1 MPFNDLD
8 AMETAL
14 RGDDV
19 AAVLL
24 ETIPA
29 TYGFPL
35 PEPGYLQGVKRLCER
50 HGALYIADEV
60 QTGLMRTGEMWGIT
74 KAGVEPDIM
83 VIGKGITGGMYPIS
97 CVVVSEECSSWLSED
112 GFGHISTGGGA
123 ELGCIVALKVLEI
136 CERPEVRSMV
146 HYISD
151 RFGHG
156 LRRIQAAYPDW
167 FVGIRQD
174 GVVMGL
180 EFEHPQGAKVVMKH
194 LYQNGV
200 WAIFSTL
207 DPRVLQFKPGI
218 LQSPELVD
226 EVLDRTEVSIG
237 QALAEL
243 RSEPAMAGA
252 R

>member
-1 MPFNDLD
+1 
-8 AMETAL
+8 
-14 RGDDV
+14 
-19 AAVLL
+19 
-24 ETIPA
+24 
-29 TYGFPL
+29 
-35 PEPGYLQGVKRLCER
+35 
-50 HGALYIADEV
+50 
-60 QTGLMRTGEMWGIT
+60 
-74 KAGVEPDIM
+74 
-83 VIGKGITGGMYPIS
+83 
-97 CVVVSEECSSWLSED
+97 VVVSEECSSWLSED

-136 CERPEVRSMV
+136 CQRPEVRSMV

>member
-1 MPFNDLD
+1 M
-8 AMETAL
+8 

-19 AAVLL
+19 AAVRL

-74 KAGVEPDIM
+74 KSGVEPDIM

-97 CVVVSEECSSWLSED
+97 CVVVSEECSAWLSED

-123 ELGCIVALKVLEI
+123 ELGCIVAMKVLEI
-136 CERPEVRSMV
+136 CERPEMRSMV

-156 LRRIQAAYPDW
+156 LRQIQAAYPDW

-180 EFEHPQGAKVVMKH
+180 EFEHPQGAKIVMKH

-200 WAIFSTL
+200 WAISGSST
-207 DPRVLQFKPGI
+207 RACSSSSRASSEPGAGGRGAR
-218 LQSPELVD
+218 PH
-226 EVLDRTEVSIG
+226 RGSIG
-237 QALAEL
+237 QALAES
-243 RSEPAMAGA
+243 RGAPSMAVA

>member
-1 MPFNDLD
+1 VPFNDLD
-8 AMETAL
+8 AMEAAL
-14 RGDDV
+14 RAGDV
-19 AAVLL
+19 AGVLL

-50 HGALYIADEV
+50 FGALYIADEV
-60 QTGLMRTGEMWGIT
+60 QTGLMRTGEMWGIA
-74 KAGVEPDIM
+74 KSGVEPDIM

-97 CVVVSEECSSWLSED
+97 CVVLSEECSAWLKED

-123 ELGCIVALKVLEI
+123 ELGCVVALKVLEI
-136 CERPEVRSMV
+136 CGRPEVRSMV

-151 RFGHG
+151 RFGRG
-156 LRRIQAAYPDW
+156 LRAIQELYPDW

-180 EFEHPQGAKVVMKH
+180 EFDHPQGAKIVMKH
-194 LYQNGV
+194 LYENGV

-218 LQSPELVD
+218 LLGPELVD
-226 EVLDRTEVSIG
+226 EVLDRAEVSIG
-237 QALAEL
+237 QALAEV
-243 RSEPAMAGA
+243 RGA
-252 R
+252 RAAVGAR